1 MTSNLHEV
9 LIETQHTKKWTNATF
24 EGTLPVLS
32 SKDTPYDVLLNGVCG
47 IVSED
52 SSDYLFSVGSFGTKI
67 AEDVLDRYLQLQ
79 WDIAA
84 EEDVSTS
91 DMFFLLDSVRRS
103 HRQHQDTKDD
113 AAEPPDV
120 GELPDPDQT
129 AGEDGPAPSPSEDVS
144 RAPSPASDVSGAE
157 AGPVRRRLVLQS
169 EEVLFLSHA
178 LGCVRVTTP
187 SGAELAGE
195 RLYRHLAEEC
205 GDRHLAARYAA
216 YLDLRGRGW
225 VVRDGLQSG
234 ADFGELPSYLSSLR
248 ATNYGSMKLLSDY
261 FHEPPSYEC
270 CTAVGRRST
279 TRRWWSP
286 SRWCAPTRAGC
297 GPSAACDRPTGCTRP
312 GCAAPPSRLP
322 RTCCWFVCCGRL
334 T

>member
-1 MTSNLHEV
+1 M
-9 LIETQHTKKWTNATF
+9 
-24 EGTLPVLS
+24 
-32 SKDTPYDVLLNGVCG
+32 LL
-47 IVSED
+47 
-52 SSDYLFSVGSFGTKI
+52 LRGSFGTKI

-234 ADFGELPSYLSSLR
+234 ADFVLYRRGPAFYHAALVVTIQVVCADTGRLRPERCLRQADWLYTAGLCRAAEQTAKDVLLVRLLWPSDLGRPADLGYLR
-248 ATNYGSMKLLSDY
+248 R
-261 FHEPPSYEC
+261 
-270 CTAVGRRST
+270 VGVQHT
-279 TRRWWSP
+279 LVRRWTP
-286 SRWCAPTRAGC
+286 G
-297 GPSAACDRPTGCTRP
+297 RP
-312 GCAAPPSRLP
+312 A
-322 RTCCWFVCCGRL
+322 RTDS
-334 T
+334 